1 MAKLIYC
8 TSNSFISERE
18 IESLL
23 YFLSYHHQFVYYLTP
38 SAVTFL
44 TFHKYKYDICH
55 YLIGKHILL
64 FLIISVSLFSASS
77 RFHYCCCHWTR
88 KMWACIMACSR
99 PKFKEVFC
107 LKPSTLQQ
115 WKVSYNISNLQCSLL
130 WDVQYTVHSAHLYN
144 LHWIKINVFPFTLS
158 TFWFQQIKT
167 LTFLWKHITLCIWH
181 KRDQV
186 FQMLGWRT
194 FVLLDNFQCRLF
206 NMHKL

>member
-64 FLIISVSLFSASS
+64 SLIFSVSLF
-77 RFHYCCCHWTR
+77 
-88 KMWACIMACSR
+88 CSKLEI
-99 PKFKEVFC
+99 PLLLLPLNQKDV
-107 LKPSTLQQ
+107 SVYHGMQQ
-115 WKVSYNISNLQCSLL
+115 
-130 WDVQYTVHSAHLYN
+130 A
-144 LHWIKINVFPFTLS
+144 
-158 TFWFQQIKT
+158 
-167 LTFLWKHITLCIWH
+167 
-181 KRDQV
+181 
-186 FQMLGWRT
+186 
-194 FVLLDNFQCRLF
+194 
-206 NMHKL
+206 

>member
-44 TFHKYKYDICH
+44 TLHKYKYDICH

-64 FLIISVSLFSASS
+64 SLIFSVSFLQQALASTIVTATEPERCEHVSWYAEGISS
-77 RFHYCCCHWTR
+77 R
-88 KMWACIMACSR
+88 
-99 PKFKEVFC
+99 VFC

-115 WKVSYNISNLQCSLL
+115 WKVGGNTSNLLGSLL

-158 TFWFQQIKT
+158 TFSFH
-167 LTFLWKHITLCIWH
+167 LHFCESIWH
-181 KRDQV
+181 
-186 FQMLGWRT
+186 L
-194 FVLLDNFQCRLF
+194 VLCTKDIKYFRC
-206 NMHKL
+206 